1 MPAKKPAK
9 KIDAPSD
16 LFYDRNHMWVRKEGD
31 TLIVGW
37 TRHAVENAG
46 DVSYLVLPKQGEIL
60 VEGGDFGSIETGKWV
75 GRFSSPVSGEVV
87 AVNTEAVKDPGVL
100 NEDPFGKGWLLK
112 VKAKGAPKGLLD
124 AKAYIKFVNSLE
136 K

>member
-1 MPAKKPAK
+1 MPAKK
-9 KIDAPSD
+9 IEAPTD
-16 LFYDRNHMWVRKEGD
+16 RLYDRNHMWVRKEGD

-37 TRHAVENAG
+37 TRHAVDNAG
-46 DVSYLVLPKQGEIL
+46 DVSYLVLPKKGEQL
-60 VEGGDFGSIETGKWV
+60 SAGGDFGSIETGKWV

-87 AVNTEAVKDPGVL
+87 EVNTDAVKDPGFL
-100 NEDPFGKGWLLK
+100 NDDPFGKGWLLK

-124 AKAYIKFVNSLE
+124 AKAYVKFVDSLE

>member
-1 MPAKKPAK
+1 MMAKRPAS
-9 KIDAPSD
+9 KIEAPTD
-16 LFYDRNHMWVRKEGD
+16 LFYDRNHMWVRKDGD

-46 DVSYLVLPKQGEIL
+46 DVSYLVLPKKGERL
-60 VEGGDFGSIETGKWV
+60 EAGGDFGSIETGKWV
-75 GRFSSPVSGEVV
+75 GRFSSPISGEVV
-87 AVNTEAVKDPGVL
+87 ELNVDAVKDPEIL

-112 VKAKGAPKGLLD
+112 VKAKGVPKGLLN
-124 AKAYIKFVNSLE
+124 AKAYIKFVKSLE

>member
-1 MPAKKPAK
+1 MMPAR

-16 LFYDRNHMWVRKEGD
+16 RLYDRNHMWVRKEGD

-46 DVSYLVLPKQGEIL
+46 DVSYLVLPKKGELL
-60 VEGGDFGSIETGKWV
+60 VAGGDFGSIETGKWV

-87 AVNTEAVKDPGVL
+87 AANTEAVKDPGVL
-100 NEDPFGKGWLLK
+100 NDDPFGKGWLLK
-112 VKAKGAPKGLLD
+112 VKAKGALKGLLD
-124 AKAYIKFVNSLE
+124 AKAYINFVSSLE

>member
-1 MPAKKPAK
+1 MVAKRPTN
-9 KIDAPSD
+9 KIEAPTG
-16 LFYDRNHMWVRKEGD
+16 LLYDRNHMWVRKDGD

-46 DVSYLVLPKQGEIL
+46 DVSYLVLPKKGERL
-60 VEGGDFGSIETGKWV
+60 KAGGDFGSIETGKWV

-87 AVNTEAVKDPGVL
+87 EVNIDAVKDPGVL